1 MKGFKWSLLLCVAL
15 WGNVV
20 AAQDH
25 VERIDRG
32 IRITYP
38 AASEQGPDWLQLQV
52 VNSQII
58 RVTAGKAGTSVDAHR
73 DLVVLPGV
81 EEQVQ
86 WNLEDSDGKIL
97 LKTDSLWVEYN
108 HQTARLRFLD
118 SRGHELL
125 RDTDGD
131 SRTFQPIDIEG
142 EPFQA
147 IQQNFHQSE
156 GEAFYGLGQHQAGWT
171 NYAGTQV
178 ELAQNNTEVAVP
190 FLISSRSY
198 GILWDNYSTTRFL
211 DVRDFQSLTSLK
223 LFDKN
228 GQQGWLTA
236 TYANK
241 NTNATFVVKP
251 ESDIQ
256 YDFLPDMRNFPA
268 EAPMGQSK
276 VTWEGSLASP
286 HTGTHLFQFK
296 YAGYV
301 KLWIDGKLLVDR
313 WRQAW
318 NPATLILKV
327 DLKAGKPTPVRIEWD
342 PDGGESYLTM
352 RWLPPA
358 PDPHTFS
365 IASEAG
371 SILSYYFIAGSNP
384 DQIIH
389 QYRKISG
396 KAPIMPLWAYG
407 FWQSRERYK
416 TQTELMNTVRTFRS
430 RKIPLDNIVQDWS
443 YWKQDE
449 WGSQEFDASR
459 FPDPDGMID
468 SLHSIYHAHFMIS
481 VWPKFY
487 EGIPAYDAF
496 NKKHWLYPRNI
507 AKQTRDWIAQGYT
520 STFYDAFNA
529 EAREGFWKLLRTKL
543 FEKGVDAWWLDA
555 TEPDIHSNATMEER
569 KRLMSPTALGPG
581 GAYFNAYPIMNAR
594 GIYEGQRRDSPGQR
608 VFILTRSAFAGQQR
622 YAAATWSGDIASR
635 WHDFKDQIPAGIN
648 FSLSGIPY
656 WTMDIG
662 GFAVERRNE
671 HAQGEA
677 LEEWREMNARWYQF
691 GAFCP
696 LFRSHGQ
703 YPFREIYN
711 LAPEDHPAYQAMLG
725 YAKLRYRLMPYIY
738 SVGARVYLE
747 DYTIMRGLI
756 MDFGS
761 DPNVR
766 DIGDQYLFGPSI
778 LVNPVTDYKARKRN
792 VYLPAG
798 AKWFDFYT
806 GEFHAGGQYQMMEAP
821 LDHMPLLVRSG
832 SIIPAGP
839 AMEYTTQ
846 RPQDTLYIHVYTGQN
861 AHFNLYADDGNS
873 YAYEGGVYSI
883 IPMDY
888 DEASGILRV
897 GDKVG
902 GFSGDLAERFLKV
915 VWITPRHAS
924 GFMQVPKGRAKKYRG
939 KTITFEKPKSF

>member
-1 MKGFKWSLLLCVAL
+1 MKGLKLFLLVSTSACTTLVT
-15 WGNVV
+15 
-20 AAQDH
+20 AQDH
-25 VERIDRG
+25 VQRIDHG
-32 IRITYP
+32 VRIEFEN
-38 AASEQGPDWLQLQV
+38 ASSDAPEWLQIQAVTDQV
-52 VNSQII
+52 I
-58 RVTAGKAGTSVDAHR
+58 RVTAGKKGVSVSEHQ
-73 DLVVLPGV
+73 DLIVLPGV
-81 EEQVQ
+81 PAAVKWDIQESAEKV
-86 WNLEDSDGKIL
+86 I
-97 LKTDSLWVEYN
+97 LKTDSLQAEYN
-108 HQTARLRFLD
+108 RGTKQLRFLD
-118 SRGHELL
+118 NHGGELL
-125 RDTDGD
+125 READGNAR
-131 SRTFQPIDIEG
+131 SLHAVDIEG
-142 EPFQA
+142 VPYQA
-147 IQQNFHQSE
+147 ISQSFHQTE
-156 GEAFYGLGQHQAGWT
+156 GEAFYGMGQHQAGWT

-190 FLISSRSY
+190 FLISSRHY

-228 GQQGWLTA
+228 SQEGWLTA
-236 TYANK
+236 TYINK
-241 NTNATFVVKP
+241 NTNEPFVVKP
-251 ESDIQ
+251 ESVID
-256 YDFLPDMRNFPA
+256 YDFLPDMRNFPS

-276 VTWEGSLASP
+276 VTWEGSLESP

-327 DLKAGKPTPVRIEWD
+327 DLDKGKRTPVRIEWD

-352 RWLPPA
+352 RWLPPT
-358 PDPHTFS
+358 PDAHAYD

-416 TQTELMNTVRTFRS
+416 TQAELMNTVRTFRD

-449 WGSQEFDASR
+449 WGSQEFDESR

-529 EAREGFWKLLRTKL
+529 EARDGFWQLLRTEL
-543 FEKGVDAWWLDA
+543 FEKGIDAWWLDA

-747 DYTIMRGLI
+747 DYTMMRGLI
-756 MDFGS
+756 MDFGN
-761 DPNVR
+761 DPKVQ
-766 DIGDQYLFGPSI
+766 DIGDEYLFGPGI
-778 LVNPVTDYKARKRN
+778 LVNPVTDYRARKRS
-792 VYLPAG
+792 VYMPAG
-798 AKWFDFYT
+798 TNWFDFYT
-806 GEFHAGGQYQMMEAP
+806 GEFITGGQSRMMDAP

-846 RPQDTLYIHVYTGQN
+846 HPQDTLYIHVYTGDD
-861 AHFNLYADDGNS
+861 AHFDLYADDGTS
-873 YAYEGGVYSI
+873 YAYEQGAYSI

-888 DEASGILRV
+888 TESSGSLTV
-897 GDKVG
+897 GDKTG
-902 GFSGDLAERFLKV
+902 GFTGDLTDRYLRII
-915 VWITPRHAS
+915 WITPQHGS
-924 GFMQVPKGRAKKYRG
+924 GFMQLPKGRAKRYRG
-939 KTITFEKPKSF
+939 KAITFQRPKNY